1 MGSFGSRA
9 WRSDSNMFSCLEERD
24 DDVSS
29 CSDMEDD
36 NADKS
41 SSLLLQRQ
49 KKRKLNSS
57 SGGGS
62 KYVSGDNENDE
73 PETDFLAMRD
83 LPGDEKL
90 TLILNKVCL
99 YENRFRDIT
108 STLEGIVNTHKTVA
122 KIETVVRSQ
131 ADRIRLLEYRSI
143 DLEARSR
150 RNNLIF
156 HGLAESRRE
165 NCTALICQFLKDNFD
180 IDVDVT
186 AINRIHRLGRF
197 VDGGKRRPIIVAFK
211 DYLLTENIIRQGLNL
226 KNTGFSVSRDYP
238 LEISRARQTLWPEY
252 KRIKQENPYA
262 KMSIVYPAKL
272 IVNGRVAA
280 DLFPEWDVIL
290 GGSRIDL
297 KHPSQEQYRA
307 KVDRF
312 NFRQST
318 PRAWEIPPSSA
329 INSGNANMETEVTN
343 DNVAN
348 SNNRVEENGSTQPPA
363 HDESDALTQPPV
375 PETLAAP
382 VSSADAEPVS
392 SETSALQDP
401 EFKTPSQEV
410 EVELPL
416 LADRLPSRKV
426 DRDPVRRD
434 QIIRLTV

>member
-1 MGSFGSRA
+1 M
-9 WRSDSNMFSCLEERD
+9 
-24 DDVSS
+24 
-29 CSDMEDD
+29 
-36 NADKS
+36 
-41 SSLLLQRQ
+41 
-49 KKRKLNSS
+49 
-57 SGGGS
+57 
-62 KYVSGDNENDE
+62 
-73 PETDFLAMRD
+73 
-83 LPGDEKL
+83 
-90 TLILNKVCL
+90 
-99 YENRFRDIT
+99 
-108 STLEGIVNTHKTVA
+108 
-122 KIETVVRSQ
+122 
-131 ADRIRLLEYRSI
+131 
-143 DLEARSR
+143 
-150 RNNLIF
+150 IF

-165 NCTALICQFLKDNFD
+165 NCAALICQFLKDNFD

-211 DYLLTENIIRQGLNL
+211 DYQLTENIIRQGLNL

-329 INSGNANMETEVTN
+329 RNSGNANMETEVTN

-348 SNNRVEENGSTQPPA
+348 SNDRVEENGSTQPPA

-401 EFKTPSQEV
+401 EFKMPSQVSNKSEGRGRAAA
-410 EVELPL
+410 PGRS
-416 LADRLPSRKV
+416 ASKSKSRSRSRAKRP
-426 DRDPVRRD
+426 DNTTDCMERPPEMGD
-434 QIIRLTV
+434 TK